1 LIFVKTLCDIRLSMT
16 STSLKINRFDPRTME
31 TRRLGGNPS
40 TCIFIGK
47 RGTGKSVLI
56 SDIMY
61 HHRKVP
67 YGLIMSGTEEGNGFY
82 GQYFPNLFIHNGFKK
97 ELVETLINRQKRV
110 LKDPRQDPHSFL
122 LIDDCMYDK
131 SLTRDKNMRLIFMN
145 GRHWKILFIL
155 SMQYCMDLPPDLRAN
170 VDYLFIL
177 RENIIDNQK
186 KLWKYFFGMFPTF
199 QSFQQTFMACTEN
212 FECLVL
218 DNTCKSNK
226 IEDCVY
232 WYKATPERIYR
243 IGCPQIWEYAKKHY
257 KKDYDCD
264 DGSAKIEDK
273 KNVGMVIKKKGIKEK
288 KILKI

>member
-1 LIFVKTLCDIRLSMT
+1 MSN
-16 STSLKINRFDPRTME
+16 LKLNRFDPRTME
-31 TRRLGGNPS
+31 KRRRDGNPP

-47 RGTGKSVLI
+47 RGSGKSTLI

-61 HHRKVP
+61 YHRSVP

-82 GQYFPNLFIHNGFKK
+82 GTYFPPLFIHSTFKK
-97 ELVETLINRQKRV
+97 ELIEKLIKRQKKV
-110 LKDPRQDPHSFL
+110 LKDNNIQDPLNKHAFL
-122 LIDDCMYDK
+122 LIDDMMWDK
-131 SLTRDKNMRLIFMN
+131 SVTRDKNMRLIFMN
-145 GRHWKILFIL
+145 GRHWKLLFML

-186 KLWKYFFGMFPTF
+186 KLWKYFFGMYEKF
-199 QSFQQTFMACTEN
+199 SDFQQTLSACTEN

-232 WYKATPERIYR
+232 WYKATPDRVYR
-243 IGCPQIWEYAKKHY
+243 IGCAQLWRYAQKHY
-257 KKDYDCD
+257 DSNYDNDDDEEVDVKREKKK
-264 DGSAKIEDK
+264 SII
-273 KNVGMVIKKKGIKEK
+273 VKKGIKDTK
-288 KILKI
+288 KE

>member
-1 LIFVKTLCDIRLSMT
+1 MA
-16 STSLKINRFDPRTME
+16 STSLRINRFDPRTME
-31 TRRLGGNPS
+31 ARRMAGNPS

-47 RGTGKSVLI
+47 RGTGKSTLI

-61 HHRKVP
+61 YHRTVP

-82 GQYFPNLFIHNGFKK
+82 GNYFPDLFIHNGFKK
-97 ELVETLINRQKRV
+97 DVLQTLISRQKKV
-110 LKDPRQDPHSFL
+110 LKDPKSNPHAFL
-122 LIDDCMYDK
+122 LIDDCMYDRGV
-131 SLTRDKNMRLIFMN
+131 TRDKNMRLIFMN
-145 GRHWKILFIL
+145 GRHWKLLFIL

-186 KLWKYFFGMFPTF
+186 KLWKYFFGMFPTLA
-199 QSFQQTFMACTEN
+199 SFQQTFMACTEN

-232 WYKATPERIYR
+232 WYKAKPDRIYR
-243 IGCPQIWEYAKKHY
+243 IGCPQIWKYASKHY
-257 KKDYDCD
+257 KKDHDEED
-264 DGSAKIEDK
+264 KPNKIEDK
-273 KNVGMVIKKKGIKEK
+273 KRDSIVIKKQGIKQK
-288 KILKI
+288 KKTVSV